1 MGATFSRVKN
11 WVAEVLTY
19 ADLNAEFNN
28 ILTNLTPA
36 GMDDASANAGAMQAT
51 TDPYPGGTESL
62 PTSLEGELQRI
73 RYVIAQITG
82 KTYWYQ
88 DPDAAVTFASAA
100 EILAGTEADK
110 AIAPDQ
116 LLAAGLVGNRINKTQ
131 ADSPYTVVAANCSGL
146 TIFTN
151 TGASGET
158 QFNLPAGANGYVV
171 RAVVTAAQY
180 LKLDANGTETIRY
193 LATQSAAGGYVRSNV
208 VGNTI
213 ELVWSGTEWVI
224 TGIGGA
230 WTYDS

>member
-1 MGATFSRVKN
+1 MALPVTGNKINAADHQFS
-11 WVAEVLTY
+11 
-19 ADLNAEFNN
+19 
-28 ILTNLTPA
+28 
-36 GMDDASANAGAMQAT
+36 
-51 TDPYPGGTESL
+51 
-62 PTSLEGELQRI
+62 
-73 RYVIAQITG
+73 
-82 KTYWYQ
+82 
-88 DPDAAVTFASAA
+88 SAA
-100 EILAGTEADK
+100 EIITGTEAAK

-116 LLAAGLVGNRINKTQ
+116 LKAAGHIGNRVNKTQ
-131 ADSPYTVVAANCSGL
+131 ADSPYTVTTANCSGL
-146 TIFTN
+146 TVFTN

-158 QFNLPAGANGYVV
+158 QFSLPAGFDGAVV

-208 VGNTI
+208 VGNMI